1 MRESVDQK
9 MQLNVLYKT
18 QDILILNVNACA
30 NKIRQTAYI
39 VCEGASMSADK
50 YNIPCRWDPFLS
62 IPNEKEFKRISEG
75 DIFLMYFPFEC
86 RGLQQAGEE
95 LAEYINKNMKE
106 YSKIVVIGHS
116 KAGVCV
122 ANMSRMLNRKCVLI
136 FVSAPFEGTILTNE
150 EEIKAKV
157 SKVEY
162 AVYRKYYNRHLV
174 DLDIMPNSSF
184 LREIADFSG
193 VERHPCINVISEC
206 TYPRTILDLGCKY
219 LGFRVGYKHSDG
231 IVSVES
237 QESLS
242 KNYPIVGKVYINAS
256 HANSLKRLLL
266 ASKKKYII
274 E

>member
-1 MRESVDQK
+1 
-9 MQLNVLYKT
+9 
-18 QDILILNVNACA
+18 
-30 NKIRQTAYI
+30 
-39 VCEGASMSADK
+39 
-50 YNIPCRWDPFLS
+50 
-62 IPNEKEFKRISEG
+62 
-75 DIFLMYFPFEC
+75 
-86 RGLQQAGEE
+86 
-95 LAEYINKNMKE
+95 
-106 YSKIVVIGHS
+106 
-116 KAGVCV
+116 
-122 ANMSRMLNRKCVLI
+122 
-136 FVSAPFEGTILTNE
+136 
-150 EEIKAKV
+150 
-157 SKVEY
+157 
-162 AVYRKYYNRHLV
+162 
-174 DLDIMPNSSF
+174 MPNSSF

>member
-1 MRESVDQK
+1 
-9 MQLNVLYKT
+9 
-18 QDILILNVNACA
+18 
-30 NKIRQTAYI
+30 
-39 VCEGASMSADK
+39 MSTDK

-62 IPNEKEFKRISEG
+62 IPNEKEFKRISDG
-75 DIFLMYFPFEC
+75 DIF
-86 RGLQQAGEE
+86 
-95 LAEYINKNMKE
+95 
-106 YSKIVVIGHS
+106 
-116 KAGVCV
+116 
-122 ANMSRMLNRKCVLI
+122 
-136 FVSAPFEGTILTNE
+136 
-150 EEIKAKV
+150 
-157 SKVEY
+157 
-162 AVYRKYYNRHLV
+162 LV

-266 ASKKKYII
+266 ASKKSILLSKKDFVPEWKKFPVLAHFLSKNY
-274 E
+274 